1 MLTSGLLTF
10 SPQAQA
16 AGDSTMT
23 TIETRLSEIEH
34 RLDLVLGV
42 LSQLVEALAEED
54 SQLQLTLDGEP
65 SGSERQD
72 GMPL

>member
-1 MLTSGLLTF
+1 MYRVYL
-10 SPQAQA
+10 PPNKI
-16 AGDSTMT
+16 TMT
-23 TIETRLSEIEH
+23 AIETRLSEIEQ

-72 GMPL
+72 GLPL

>member
-1 MLTSGLLTF
+1 
-10 SPQAQA
+10 
-16 AGDSTMT
+16 MT
-23 TIETRLSEIEH
+23 TIEARLSEIEH

-72 GMPL
+72 GLPL